1 MILNYRIEIFPIYYL
16 CKFERVNPLV
26 MKKIA
31 ILPSLILILSMVFMF
46 SSCEDFD
53 LFGDDDDCDKDK
65 METIS
70 LEFELSVQIKYKD
83 GQPFD
88 GKTEFEIIKERC
100 DESQTGYQ
108 KAVCISDGNGIYT
121 CNIDA
126 LYFLRNKRDKVT
138 AWFTA
143 YHTPFYP
150 PAETTEVAGEDFN
163 YAKAKSLANDDDEV
177 IKMYSITIPTNAD
190 GTE

>member
-1 MILNYRIEIFPIYYL
+1 
-16 CKFERVNPLV
+16 

-31 ILPSLILILSMVFMF
+31 FLSTFLLVSMLFMF

-53 LFGDDDDCDKDK
+53 LFGEEDDCDKDK
-65 METIS
+65 METLS
-70 LEFELSVQIKYKD
+70 LEFQLSVQIKYED
-83 GQPFD
+83 GQPFE

-108 KAVCISDGNGIYT
+108 KAICTSDGNGIYT
-121 CNIDA
+121 YNLDA
-126 LYFLRNKRDKVT
+126 LYFLRNKRDKIT
-138 AWFTA
+138 TWFTA

-150 PAETTEVAGEDFN
+150 ATETPEVTGEEFS
-163 YAKAKSLANDDDEV
+163 YAKANSLANDDDEV

>member
-1 MILNYRIEIFPIYYL
+1 
-16 CKFERVNPLV
+16 

-31 ILPSLILILSMVFMF
+31 FLSTVVLLSMLFIF
-46 SSCEDFD
+46 SSCEGFD
-53 LFGDDDDCDKDK
+53 LFGEEDDCDKDK

-70 LEFELSVQIKYKD
+70 LEFVLSVQIKYKD
-83 GQPFD
+83 GQPFE

-108 KAVCISDGNGIYT
+108 KAVCTSSGNGIYT
-121 CNIDA
+121 YNIDA

-150 PAETTEVAGEDFN
+150 ATETTEMAVEDYN
-163 YAKAKSLANDDDEV
+163 YAKAKSVANDDDEV
-177 IKMYSITIPTNAD
+177 IKMYSITIPTNSD